1 MNDKLILKGNM
12 LMEEAIEKSQN
23 YFDLKLKN
31 KTQGKIFVLTTENCF
46 KIANNLYRG
55 NDLIITLINKN
66 GHWDISE
73 CKFKWDSRN
82 IKNVFVVKD
91 IEAIVY

>member
-12 LMEEAIEKSQN
+12 LLEEAIKKSQN

-46 KIANNLYRG
+46 KIANNLYKG

-66 GHWDISE
+66 SHWYISE
-73 CKFKWDSRN
+73 CKFKWNARN
-82 IKNVFVVKD
+82 IKDVFVVKD
-91 IEAIVY
+91 IETIVY